1 MSRGDAHPR
10 QVVPDLQPGA
20 EPATIDRPIRHRD
33 RPAKILDIHLDR
45 LAVVYVR
52 QSSPGQVAHHKES
65 ARIQRGLR
73 DLAIAWGW
81 PSHRVVVIDEDQ
93 ARSATSTRDRAGYQ
107 WLWAEVNLN
116 HVGIIFGIAM
126 DRLARSCK
134 DWHDLMEQ
142 CTWYNTLLADRDAV
156 YDSTVFNDRLLLG
169 LRALMSEAEL
179 HLIRQRMNLGRMNK
193 ARRGALFTSVPMGY
207 IRSGEGVALD
217 PDDQVRSTLRLV
229 FDKFEELGTV
239 GAVLRSLARDR
250 IPLGVRAPHGPDAGR
265 LNWRPATR
273 SALSRL
279 LRHPIYSGCYV
290 YGMTKNEGRGR
301 DAARPAPRRVAVP
314 TLQWEVLI
322 PDRVPAYITWDQ
334 YLANQRRLK
343 DNRSRPDAPGA
354 PRGGQ
359 SLLAG
364 LVSCARCGRRMV
376 VAYRSTSRPVNYYVC
391 CWEANQLAR
400 PRCQRLAGRALDAL
414 AAALVLEALEPAA
427 LGLSLA
433 VAADLQAERQRGHD
447 LWQQR
452 LQRARYEAALA
463 ERQYQAVDPEHRLV
477 ARELERR
484 WEQALWDR
492 HQLEE
497 DYDRFHKEQPLEL
510 GAGEREELI
519 RLAADLPGV
528 WQAETT
534 SLRDRQEIVRF
545 LIERVVVATRGR
557 TEVVDV
563 IIHWVGGLQTRHE
576 IRRPVLSYEQLS
588 DYDSMRGRVV
598 ELHGQGRTA
607 GEIAAVLNGEGYR
620 PLHGKERFNKQMI
633 YDFLRRIGLSGLN
646 RGSRLSV
653 EVLGPDEWGVSA
665 LARQLGMPADTL
677 GHWCARGW
685 VGHRKLPGRRGCL
698 VLWADEAELD
708 RLRRLRAFRPNRYPP
723 VYPAELTAPRG
734 GSEARRSGSGASPG
748 ADSGGGAESD
758 PRPEQEL
765 TP

>member
-1 MSRGDAHPR
+1 MSRDEANPR
-10 QVVPDLQPGA
+10 GVVPGIPSGIEGGSLDGP
-20 EPATIDRPIRHRD
+20 IHRRNRPS
-33 RPAKILDIHLDR
+33 KILDVHLDR

-52 QSSPGQVAHHKES
+52 QSSPGQVAHNKES
-65 ARIQRGLR
+65 AQLQRGLR

-81 PSHRVVVIDEDQ
+81 PPRRVVVIDDDQ

-107 WLWAEVNLN
+107 WVWTEVNSN
-116 HVGIIFGIAM
+116 HVGIIFGIEM

-142 CTWYNTLLADRDAV
+142 CTWYNTLLADRDTI
-156 YDSTVFNDRLLLG
+156 YDPTVFNDRLLLG

-207 IRSGEGVALD
+207 IRSGDGVALD
-217 PDDQVRSTLRLV
+217 PDAQVQTALRLA

-239 GAVLRSLARDR
+239 GAVLRYMARNQVH
-250 IPLGVRAPHGPDAGR
+250 LGIRVQHGPDAGR
-265 LNWRPATR
+265 LNWCPATR
-273 SALSRL
+273 SVLTRL

-290 YGMTKNEGRGR
+290 YVMTKNDGRGHAPGR
-301 DAARPAPRRVAVP
+301 RGPRRVSVAP
-314 TLQWEVLI
+314 LQWEVLI
-322 PDRVPAYITWDQ
+322 PDHVPAYITWEC
-334 YLANQRRLK
+334 YLANQRRLES
-343 DNRSRPDAPGA
+343 NQSRPDSAGA

-364 LVSCARCGRRMV
+364 LVYCARCARRML
-376 VAYRSTSRPVNYYVC
+376 VAYRSAARPVNYYVC

-400 PRCQRLAGRALDAL
+400 PRCQRLAGKSLDAL
-414 AAALVLEALEPAA
+414 AASLVLEVLQPASLE
-427 LGLSLA
+427 LSLA
-433 VAADLQAERQRGHD
+433 AAADLQAERQRCHD

-452 LQRARYEAALA
+452 LQRARYEAVHA

-484 WEQALWDR
+484 WERALEER

-497 DYDRFHKEQPLEL
+497 QYERFLHEQPLDL
-510 GAGEREELI
+510 STVDREGLI
-519 RLAADLPGV
+519 RLATDLPGL

-534 SLRDRQEIVRF
+534 TQRDRQEIVRL

-563 IIHWVGGLQTRHE
+563 TIRWFGGIETRHE
-576 IRRPVLSYEQLS
+576 LRRPVLSYDQLS
-588 DYDSMRGRVV
+588 DYESLRGRVA

-607 GEIAAVLNGEGYR
+607 VEVAAVLNEEGYR
-620 PLHGKERFNKQMI
+620 PLHGKERFNRQMI
-633 YDFLRRIGLSGLN
+633 YDFLRRLGLCGLS
-646 RGSRLSV
+646 RGSRLPA
-653 EVLGPDEWGVSA
+653 EALGPDEWGVTV
-665 LARQLGMPADTL
+665 LARRLGMPADTL

-685 VGHRKLPGRRGCL
+685 VEHRKLPGVRGCL

-708 RLRRLRAFRPNRYPP
+708 RLGRLRAFRPSSYPP
-723 VYPAELTAPRG
+723 VYPADLTTPR
-734 GSEARRSGSGASPG
+734 
-748 ADSGGGAESD
+748 DCSD
-758 PRPEQEL
+758 TTRPK
-765 TP
+765 

>member
-10 QVVPDLQPGA
+10 QVVPDLQPAA
-20 EPATIDRPIRHRD
+20 EPAIIDRPMRHRG
-33 RPAKILDIHLDR
+33 RPAKILDVHLDR

-65 ARIQRGLR
+65 AQIQRGLR

-81 PSHRVVVIDEDQ
+81 PPHRVVVIDEDR

-107 WLWAEVNLN
+107 WLWAEVNFN
-116 HVGIIFGIAM
+116 HVGIVLGIAM

-142 CTWYNTLLADRDAV
+142 CAWYNTLLADRDAV
-156 YDSTVFNDRLLLG
+156 YDPTVFNDRLLLG
-169 LRALMSEAEL
+169 LRALMSEAAL
-179 HLIRQRMNLGRMNK
+179 YLIRQRMNLGRMNT

-207 IRSGEGVALD
+207 IRSGEDVALD

-239 GAVLRSLARDR
+239 GAVLRYLAGGR
-250 IPLGVRAPHGPDAGR
+250 ILLGVRVPHGPDAGR

-273 SALSRL
+273 SALSRV

-290 YGMTKNEGRGR
+290 YGMTRNEGRGR
-301 DAARPAPRRVAVP
+301 DAAHPGPRRVAVP

-334 YLANQRRLK
+334 YLAHQRRLK

-354 PRGGQ
+354 PRGGR

-364 LVSCARCGRRMV
+364 LVYCARCGRRMV
-376 VAYRSTSRPVNYYVC
+376 VAYRSASRPVNYYVC

-400 PRCQRLAGRALDAL
+400 PRCQRLAGQPLDAL
-414 AAALVLEALEPAA
+414 AAALALEALEPAA

-484 WEQALWDR
+484 WEQALWDQ

-497 DYDRFHKEQPLEL
+497 DCDRF
-510 GAGEREELI
+510 
-519 RLAADLPGV
+519 
-528 WQAETT
+528 
-534 SLRDRQEIVRF
+534 
-545 LIERVVVATRGR
+545 
-557 TEVVDV
+557 
-563 IIHWVGGLQTRHE
+563 
-576 IRRPVLSYEQLS
+576 
-588 DYDSMRGRVV
+588 
-598 ELHGQGRTA
+598 
-607 GEIAAVLNGEGYR
+607 
-620 PLHGKERFNKQMI
+620 
-633 YDFLRRIGLSGLN
+633 
-646 RGSRLSV
+646 
-653 EVLGPDEWGVSA
+653 
-665 LARQLGMPADTL
+665 
-677 GHWCARGW
+677 
-685 VGHRKLPGRRGCL
+685 
-698 VLWADEAELD
+698 
-708 RLRRLRAFRPNRYPP
+708 
-723 VYPAELTAPRG
+723 
-734 GSEARRSGSGASPG
+734 
-748 ADSGGGAESD
+748 
-758 PRPEQEL
+758 
-765 TP
+765 